1 MKGPEMSTSFD
12 SAGEAGAASSASAA
26 LDTGKTA
33 PKRRARVCPVDA
45 MFFTCPAEHYGAG
58 KLSGVRAAAE
68 LLRRVS
74 GPEKTDSN
82 HWRMLEVRNTMSEAG
97 CAMQLDGGKSSSHAA
112 YEFMGIMAELIV
124 FAAKH
129 PDIERF
135 LQQRQ
140 TAVER
145 EVASIERIERRRR
158 EAFSQRMKAGKQARH
173 LQCATPGVSA

>member
-1 MKGPEMSTSFD
+1 MSTVNQ
-12 SAGEAGAASSASAA
+12 SAGSAVAASSTCAA
-26 LDTGKTA
+26 PDTGKTA
-33 PKRRARVCPVDA
+33 TKRRVRAFPVDA

-68 LLRRVS
+68 LLRRVT

-97 CAMQLDGGKSSSHAA
+97 CAMQIDDGKSSSHAA

-140 TAVER
+140 AAVER
-145 EVASIERIERRRR
+145 EVAGIERIERRRR
-158 EAFSQRMKAGKQARH
+158 EAFSQRMKAGKQAKR
-173 LQCATPGVSA
+173 LQRATPGVSA